1 MEKEICTI
9 EMINEIA
16 CIKFNKAIKIELEH
30 AIEMV
35 GTRKKATNNTPRLV
49 IMDGTNITNVS
60 KEARDYLSSEEA
72 TEGIIAGAFL
82 VDSPLTKI
90 LGNFFLKISK
100 PNKPSKL
107 FTNREEA
114 IEWLWTNKI
123 TE

>member
-1 MEKEICTI
+1 MGEEICTI
-9 EMINEIA
+9 EVINEIA
-16 CIKFNKAIKIELEH
+16 YIEFNKAIKIELEH

-35 GTRKKATNNTPRLV
+35 SIRKKATNNVPRLV
-49 IMDGTNITNVS
+49 IMDGTNIINVS

-72 TEGIIAGAFL
+72 TEGIIAGAFI

-114 IEWLWTNKI
+114 TEWLWTNKI

>member
-1 MEKEICTI
+1 MGEEICTI
-9 EMINEIA
+9 EVINEIA
-16 CIKFNKAIKIELEH
+16 YIEFNKAIKIELEH

-35 GTRKKATNNTPRLV
+35 SIRKKATNNVPRLV
-49 IMDGTNITNVS
+49 IMDGTNIINVS

-72 TEGIIAGAFL
+72 TEGIIAGAFI

>member
-1 MEKEICTI
+1 MREEICTI
-9 EMINEIA
+9 EIINEIA
-16 CIKFNKAIKIELEH
+16 YIEFNKAIKIELEH

-35 GTRKKATNNTPRLV
+35 SIRKKATNNVPRLV
-49 IMDGTNITNVS
+49 IMDGSNIINVS

-72 TEGIIAGAFL
+72 TEGIIAGAFI